1 MARARNANL
10 TYIGWRKLVLARDG
24 YKCTECGSTE
34 RLECDHIKPVR
45 TNPELIL
52 DVNNGRTLC
61 KPCHIKTDSYGG
73 KSLKGTRINKDPYGG
88 NCS

>member
-1 MARARNANL
+1 MISQQSQAGQILLHLQAGN
-10 TYIGWRKLVLARDG
+10 T
-24 YKCTECGSTE
+24 
-34 RLECDHIKPVR
+34 IKPVR

-73 KSLKGTRINKDPYGG
+73 KARKGTRIIKDPYGG
-88 NCS
+88 I